1 MYDTEPSEKTEQY
14 VVTKLDIQILDLKL
28 NESVLVLVSL
38 YDEHEVRVSQ
48 KQIVISG
55 DEYNAWGSDD
65 QYLLTLIAS
74 KFGLTIIN

>member
-1 MYDTEPSEKTEQY
+1 MYDTVPSEKTEQY

-38 YDEHEVRVSQ
+38 YNEQEVRVNQ
-48 KQIVISG
+48 KQIIISG
-55 DEYNAWGSDD
+55 DEYSAWGSDD
-65 QYLLTLIAS
+65 QYLLTLVAS